1 VAAEFDHPNKTS
13 KANQKQIRNAIVS
26 LHTTIFNPPGPARSL
41 ALLAKVFCEIW
52 TLSGMRIK
60 RNSAPCSHLR
70 FLQTSPGT
78 NSKLISAMSRMPING
93 WMSLKMEIKI

>member
-1 VAAEFDHPNKTS
+1 
-13 KANQKQIRNAIVS
+13 
-26 LHTTIFNPPGPARSL
+26 
-41 ALLAKVFCEIW
+41 
-52 TLSGMRIK
+52 MRIK

-93 WMSLKMEIKI
+93 WMSLKMELKI